1 MSQFQFKKDSGL
13 DTDYMPDVLAADLK
27 KESQVAPLLLFS
39 VILTF
44 VVLTL
49 WAGFSE
55 IDEITRGEG
64 KVIPSTK
71 LQVVDHLEGGIIQ
84 EIHIHEGDIV
94 KKGQL
99 LLKIDNTIAQARFSE
114 GQTLYYRFIASVAR
128 LRAQISGKA
137 FVVPEEVVEKAPLEA
152 EDAMRLYK
160 AHQEDLKNEQLI
172 ADQEVEQKKQEH
184 NELTSRVE
192 ELGMQ
197 LGLISDKVKKIT
209 PLVEQSLEPE
219 ITLTD
224 LKIRESELRSESASL
239 QSNIARAK
247 AAVLQAEQ
255 RARQISIKF
264 KAEDWNELK
273 DVNNKLASAQG
284 SFTSEGDRFSRTEVR
299 SPVRGIVKQL
309 LVTTV
314 GGVVQPGE
322 DLVEIVPLE
331 DTLLIE
337 AKINPKDVAFLR
349 PGLKA
354 SVKITAYDYSV
365 YGDLK
370 GEILRVSADSITDE
384 EGNVFYKAFLK
395 TDGTILSK
403 SKKALPIMPGMV
415 SSVDILTGKKTVL
428 NYLLKPI
435 LKAKEKALTER

>member
-1 MSQFQFKKDSGL
+1 MSQFKFKDDGL
-13 DTDYMPDVLAADLK
+13 DTDFMPEVLAADLK
-27 KESQVAPLLLFS
+27 KDSQIAPLLLLT
-39 VILTF
+39 IALTF
-44 VVLTL
+44 IILVI
-49 WAGFSE
+49 WAAFSE

-64 KVIPSTK
+64 TIIPSTK

-84 EIHIHEGDIV
+84 NIHINEGDIV

-99 LLKIDNTIAQARFSE
+99 LLNIDNTIAQARFSE

-128 LRAQISGKA
+128 LRAQISGQP
-137 FVVPEEVVEKAPLEA
+137 FVIPQEVIEKAPLEA

-160 AHQEDLKNEQLI
+160 AHLEDLKSEQLI
-172 ADQEVEQKKQEH
+172 ADQEIEQKQQEL
-184 NELTSRVE
+184 NELTSRTE
-192 ELGMQ
+192 ELTMQ
-197 LGLISDKVKKIT
+197 QSLIHEKVIKIT
-209 PLVEQSLEPE
+209 PLVKQKLEPE

-224 LKIRESELRSESASL
+224 LKIRESELRSEVSSL
-239 QSNIARAK
+239 KSNIARAK

-255 RARQISIKF
+255 RSRQVPIKF
-264 KAEDWNELK
+264 KAENWNELK
-273 DVNNKLASAQG
+273 DVNNKLASAKG

-337 AKINPKDVAFLR
+337 AKINPKDIAFLR
-349 PGLKA
+349 PGLEA
-354 SVKITAYDYSV
+354 SIKITAYDYSV
-365 YGDLK
+365 YGDLR
-370 GEILRVSADSITDE
+370 GELIRVSADSITDDQ
-384 EGNVFYKAFLK
+384 GNVFYKAYLK
-395 TDGTILSK
+395 TEGTILSK
-403 SKKALPIMPGMV
+403 TKKILPIMPGMV
-415 SSVDILTGKKTVL
+415 SSVDILTGKKSVL

-435 LKAKEKALTER
+435 LKAKQRALTER

>member
-1 MSQFQFKKDSGL
+1 MSQFKFKDDGL
-13 DTDYMPDVLAADLK
+13 DTDFMPDILAADLK
-27 KESQVAPLLLFS
+27 KESQIAPLLLLTIS
-39 VILTF
+39 LTF
-44 VVLTL
+44 IILII
-49 WAGFSE
+49 WAAFSE

-64 KVIPSTK
+64 TIIPSTK

-84 EIHIHEGDIV
+84 SIHVNEGDIV
-94 KKGQL
+94 EKNQL
-99 LLKIDNTIAQARFSE
+99 LLNIDNTIAQARFNE

-128 LRAQISGKA
+128 LRAQISGQP
-137 FVVPEEVVEKAPLEA
+137 FIVPQEVQEKAPLEA
-152 EDAMRLYK
+152 EDAVRLYN
-160 AHQEDLKNEQLI
+160 AHLEDLKSDQLI
-172 ADQEVEQKKQEH
+172 ADQEIEQKQQEL
-184 NELTSRVE
+184 NELTSRTE
-192 ELGMQ
+192 ELTMQ
-197 LGLISDKVKKIT
+197 RALISEKVEKMA
-209 PLVEQSLEPE
+209 PLVKQKLEPE

-224 LKIRESELRSESASL
+224 LKIRESELRSEIASL
-239 QSNIARAK
+239 KSNIARAK

-255 RARQISIKF
+255 RARQVPIKF
-264 KAEDWNELK
+264 KAENWNELK
-273 DVNNKLASAQG
+273 DVNNRLAAAKG

-337 AKINPKDVAFLR
+337 AKINPKDIAFLR

-354 SVKITAYDYSV
+354 SVKITAYDYAV

-370 GEILRVSADSITDE
+370 GELIRVSADSITDDQGE
-384 EGNVFYKAFLK
+384 VFYKAYLK
-395 TDGTILSK
+395 THGTILSK
-403 SKKALPIMPGMV
+403 AKKVLPIMPGMI
-415 SSVDILTGKKTVL
+415 SSVDILTGKKSVL

-435 LKAKEKALTER
+435 LKAKQRALTER

>member
-1 MSQFQFKKDSGL
+1 MSQFKFKDDGL
-13 DTDYMPDVLAADLK
+13 DTDFMPDILAADLK
-27 KESQVAPLLLFS
+27 KESQIAPLLLLTIS
-39 VILTF
+39 LTF
-44 VVLTL
+44 IILII
-49 WAGFSE
+49 WAAFSE

-64 KVIPSTK
+64 TIIPSTK

-84 EIHIHEGDIV
+84 SIHVNEGDIV
-94 KKGQL
+94 EKNQL
-99 LLKIDNTIAQARFSE
+99 LLNIDNTIAQARFNE

-128 LRAQISGKA
+128 LRAQISGQP
-137 FVVPEEVVEKAPLEA
+137 FIIPQEVQEKAPLEA
-152 EDAMRLYK
+152 EDAVRLYN
-160 AHQEDLKNEQLI
+160 AHLEDLKSDQLI
-172 ADQEVEQKKQEH
+172 ADQEIEQKQQEL
-184 NELTSRVE
+184 NELTSRTE
-192 ELGMQ
+192 ELTMQ
-197 LGLISDKVKKIT
+197 RALISEKVEKIA
-209 PLVEQSLEPE
+209 PLVKQKLEPE

-224 LKIRESELRSESASL
+224 LKIRESELRSEIASL
-239 QSNIARAK
+239 KSNIARAK

-255 RARQISIKF
+255 RARQVPIKF
-264 KAEDWNELK
+264 KAENWNELK
-273 DVNNKLASAQG
+273 DVNNRLAAAKG

-337 AKINPKDVAFLR
+337 AKINPKDIAFLR

-354 SVKITAYDYSV
+354 SVKITAYDYAV

-370 GEILRVSADSITDE
+370 GELIRVSADSITDDQGE
-384 EGNVFYKAFLK
+384 VFYKAYLK
-395 TDGTILSK
+395 TEGTILSK
-403 SKKALPIMPGMV
+403 TKKVLPIMPGMI
-415 SSVDILTGKKTVL
+415 SSVDILTGKKSVL

-435 LKAKEKALTER
+435 LKAKQRALTER

>member
-1 MSQFQFKKDSGL
+1 MSQFKFKDDGL
-13 DTDYMPDVLAADLK
+13 DTDFMPDILAADLK
-27 KESQVAPLLLFS
+27 KESQIAPLLLLTIS
-39 VILTF
+39 LTF
-44 VVLTL
+44 IILII
-49 WAGFSE
+49 WAAFSE

-64 KVIPSTK
+64 TIIPSTK

-84 EIHIHEGDIV
+84 SIHVNEGDIV
-94 KKGQL
+94 EKNQL
-99 LLKIDNTIAQARFSE
+99 LLNIDNTIAQARFNE

-128 LRAQISGKA
+128 LRAQISGQP
-137 FVVPEEVVEKAPLEA
+137 FIIPQEVQEKAPLEA
-152 EDAMRLYK
+152 EDAVRLYN
-160 AHQEDLKNEQLI
+160 AHLEDLKSDQLI
-172 ADQEVEQKKQEH
+172 ADQEIEQKQQEL
-184 NELTSRVE
+184 NELTSRTE
-192 ELGMQ
+192 ELTMQ
-197 LGLISDKVKKIT
+197 RALISEKVEKIA
-209 PLVEQSLEPE
+209 PLVKQKLEPE

-224 LKIRESELRSESASL
+224 LKIRESELRSEIASL
-239 QSNIARAK
+239 KSNIARAK

-255 RARQISIKF
+255 RARQVPIKF
-264 KAEDWNELK
+264 KAENWNELK
-273 DVNNKLASAQG
+273 DVNNRLAAAKG

-337 AKINPKDVAFLR
+337 AKINPKDIAFLR

-354 SVKITAYDYSV
+354 SVKITAYDYAV

-370 GEILRVSADSITDE
+370 GKLIRVSADSITDDQGE
-384 EGNVFYKAFLK
+384 VFYKAYLK
-395 TDGTILSK
+395 THGTILSK
-403 SKKALPIMPGMV
+403 AKKVLPIMPGMI
-415 SSVDILTGKKTVL
+415 SSVDILTGKKSVL

-435 LKAKEKALTER
+435 LKAKQRALTER

>member
-1 MSQFQFKKDSGL
+1 MSQFKFKDDGL
-13 DTDYMPDVLAADLK
+13 DTDFMPDILAADLK
-27 KESQVAPLLLFS
+27 KESQIAPLLLLTIS
-39 VILTF
+39 LTF
-44 VVLTL
+44 IILII
-49 WAGFSE
+49 WAAFSE

-64 KVIPSTK
+64 TIIPSTK

-84 EIHIHEGDIV
+84 SIHVNEGDIV
-94 KKGQL
+94 EKNQL
-99 LLKIDNTIAQARFSE
+99 LLNIDNTIAQARFNE

-128 LRAQISGKA
+128 LRAQISGQP
-137 FVVPEEVVEKAPLEA
+137 FIVPQEVQEKAPLEA
-152 EDAMRLYK
+152 EDAVRLYN
-160 AHQEDLKNEQLI
+160 AHLEDLKSDQLI
-172 ADQEVEQKKQEH
+172 ADQEIEQKQQEL
-184 NELTSRVE
+184 NELKSRTE
-192 ELGMQ
+192 ELTMQ
-197 LGLISDKVKKIT
+197 RSLISEKVEKIA
-209 PLVEQSLEPE
+209 PLVKQKLEPE

-224 LKIRESELRSESASL
+224 LKIRESELRSEIASL
-239 QSNIARAK
+239 KSNIARAK

-255 RARQISIKF
+255 RARQVPIKF
-264 KAEDWNELK
+264 KAENWTELK
-273 DVNNKLASAQG
+273 DVNNRLASAKG

-337 AKINPKDVAFLR
+337 AKINPKDIAFLR

-354 SVKITAYDYSV
+354 SVKITAYDYAV

-370 GEILRVSADSITDE
+370 GELIRVSADSITDDQGE
-384 EGNVFYKAFLK
+384 VFYKAYLK
-395 TDGTILSK
+395 THGTILSK
-403 SKKALPIMPGMV
+403 AKKVLPIMPGMI
-415 SSVDILTGKKTVL
+415 SSVDILTGKKSVL

-435 LKAKEKALTER
+435 LKAKQRALTER